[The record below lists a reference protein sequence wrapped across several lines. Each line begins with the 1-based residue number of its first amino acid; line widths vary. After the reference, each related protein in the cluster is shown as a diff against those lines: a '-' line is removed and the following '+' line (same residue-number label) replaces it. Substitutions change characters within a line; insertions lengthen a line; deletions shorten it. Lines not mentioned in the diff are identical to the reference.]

1 MKSSKVRPFDEAVR
15 ENWKKLSSGDLEI
28 SDELRSHL
36 EANNFGTGEDK
47 LMTAETR

>member
-1 MKSSKVRPFDEAVR
+1 MRPFDEAVR
-15 ENWKKLSSGDLEI
+15 ESWKKLSSGELDI
-28 SDELRSHL
+28 SDELRLHL